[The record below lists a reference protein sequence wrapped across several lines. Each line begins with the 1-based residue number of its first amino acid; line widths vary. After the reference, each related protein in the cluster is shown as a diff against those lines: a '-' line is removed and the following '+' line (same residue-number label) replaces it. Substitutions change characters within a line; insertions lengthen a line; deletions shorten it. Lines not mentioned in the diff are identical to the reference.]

1 MSTTSAATLRKR
13 REAVV
18 IEHMESENRH
28 EFDVTMTTFEHPR
41 YEIIPTGD
49 VFDGEA
55 AVAGYFEESRA
66 AFPDQRNE
74 LLEMHHADDSVIV
87 EFTLLGTHL
96 GPFRGLP
103 ATGKAFSCRTLAI
116 FVFEPG
122 GDGIICER
130 VYFDSATILRQLGL
144 AHDPLTLK
152 GRLATLANHP
162 VTIGGAFARELGGR
176 LRP

>member
-1 MSTTSAATLRKR
+1 M
-13 REAVV
+13 
-18 IEHMESENRH
+18 
-28 EFDVTMTTFEHPR
+28 
-41 YEIIPTGD
+41 
-49 VFDGEA
+49 
-55 AVAGYFEESRA
+55 
-66 AFPDQRNE
+66 
-74 LLEMHHADDSVIV
+74 IV